1 QVKAQ
6 LTIQAQTWLV
16 INMSAMWM
24 SGNVYSVPT
33 AQYLTTDNK
42 LVYDYSLKNN
52 YRMPN
57 YRRFDIGFTKEIKP
71 YYDRGYKEFWGLQV
85 YNAFGF
91 TNPINA
97 RWDLNKSGQLR
108 LVGTSPFVFIPS
120 GFYRLEF

>member
-1 QVKAQ
+1 
-6 LTIQAQTWLV
+6 
-16 INMSAMWM
+16 
-24 SGNVYSVPT
+24 
-33 AQYLTTDNK
+33 
-42 LVYDYSLKNN
+42 
-52 YRMPN
+52 MPN